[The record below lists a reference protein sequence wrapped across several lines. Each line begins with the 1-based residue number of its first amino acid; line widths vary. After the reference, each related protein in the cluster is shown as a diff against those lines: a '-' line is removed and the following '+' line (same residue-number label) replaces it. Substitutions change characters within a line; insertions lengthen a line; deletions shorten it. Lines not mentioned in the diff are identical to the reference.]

1 MRRGGARGGYAG
13 GRQKQTA
20 LMRGKIAISVPLS
33 QKRLQKDYQELKDC
47 KIPLVGVAAVPD
59 ETSMNVWH
67 ANIRGPEGTPY
78 KGGVFHVTINFPQDY
93 PCSPPTITLWTPIT
107 HPNVFGTTLC
117 LDLLQKNS
125 KGEWYQGWNSA
136 YTVESVLIQLQ
147 SFLFEKKVDALTPQE
162 LEKYKKEVE
171 NANAFKC
178 HSCRH
183 RGSIEPFPVFNDR
196 EKVIGDFILLE
207 EPLNLLE
214 KEFVC
219 YHTKTPLAEASLGI
233 GVSLSRLPRTGE
245 IRNVNPTLDLLALKA
260 FTKHKVRT
268 SIANERF
275 THWLPLYFGEKK
287 PYEVKKQVYD
297 PETQKYK
304 TEVRT
309 IDPYERFV
317 HLLKHAICYMTK
329 GSTRKDF
336 QPSMVLEIMPKL
348 IITHMV
354 DIVNESKHCS
364 IIAIRRLINFYRIF
378 TMLIEMCPSVRD
390 QINQQLEL
398 FITEPAKRVK
408 DFTPSLGD
416 LLSFIVVS
424 DKYKMADLLNAY
436 LEEQLDRQAFWII
449 RQIPELDHTDEKNQG
464 KEIIMEEN
472 RSEVCFKTGLSGFHM
487 TMVFY
492 ELTKLFESRYDKKLV
507 QFDEDVDKNF
517 GCLPMDIENAF

>member
-1 MRRGGARGGYAG
+1 MA
-13 GRQKQTA
+13 
-20 LMRGKIAISVPLS
+20 
-33 QKRLQKDYQELKDC
+33 
-47 KIPLVGVAAVPD
+47 
-59 ETSMNVWH
+59 
-67 ANIRGPEGTPY
+67 
-78 KGGVFHVTINFPQDY
+78 
-93 PCSPPTITLWTPIT
+93 TPIT
-107 HPNVFGTTLC
+107 HPNVFGTSLC
-117 LDLLQKNS
+117 LDLLDDRTK
-125 KGEWYQGWNSA
+125 KEWYQGWNSA

-147 SFLFEKKVDALTPQE
+147 SFLFEKKIDALTPQE

-171 NANAFKC
+171 NANSYKSPF
-178 HSCRH
+178 CRH
-183 RGSIEPFPVFNDR
+183 RGSNEPFPAFNER
-196 EKVIGDFILLE
+196 EKNIGDFILLE
-207 EPLNLLE
+207 EPLKLLE

-245 IRNVNPTLDLLALKA
+245 IRNVNPTLDLLSLKA
-260 FTKHKVRT
+260 FTKHKVRI

-309 IDPYERFV
+309 IDPYERFLK
-317 HLLKHAICYMTK
+317 LLEHAICYMTK

-336 QPSMVLEIMPKL
+336 EHSMVLEIIPKL

-354 DIVNESKHCS
+354 EIVNESKHCS
-364 IIAIRRLINFYRIF
+364 IVAIRRLINFYRIF
-378 TMLIEMCPSVRD
+378 TMLIEICPSVRKK
-390 QINQQLEL
+390 INKQLEQ

-424 DKYKMADLLNAY
+424 DKYKMADLLNVY

-472 RSEVCFKTGLSGFHM
+472 RSEVCFKTGLSGFRM

-492 ELTKLFESRYDKKLV
+492 ELNKLFESRYDKKLV
-507 QFDEDVDKNF
+507 QFD
-517 GCLPMDIENAF
+517 